1 MRPVRRDDARA
12 ADTLRMIKGGDSVVV
27 PALRTTRLSSL
38 VQEGKLALRA
48 EETPTV
54 GPSTI
59 SCAGRLAVRAVG
71 GFPAPTVVSTA
82 MDRVH
87 KLHGYGGLGRPPLHP
102 GYAYKRRLTSTAA
115 KDRHYNKCA
124 HTRAGKTK
132 AAPSSSI
139 VTPL

>member
-12 ADTLRMIKGGDSVVV
+12 ADTLLMIKGGDSVVV

-48 EETPTV
+48 EETSTV

-59 SCAGRLAVRAVG
+59 SCAGRLSVRAVG

-87 KLHGYGGLGRPPLHP
+87 ELHSCGGLGRP
-102 GYAYKRRLTSTAA
+102 S
-115 KDRHYNKCA
+115 C
-124 HTRAGKTK
+124 
-132 AAPSSSI
+132 
-139 VTPL
+139 TPATPIKGGSPPP